1 MAHASNVSDQTDDH
15 PEFDNDSRWPRRLLH
30 VPSMTSHKW
39 KPGNRYGDSTE
50 PDYVAISYTWGRYM
64 LSDHELPHVQ
74 PLSIRGVDWPI
85 PRVNPVTHFSV
96 LEFQGIIN
104 EVMRPSDRFFH
115 FTDYRWRQ
123 RTWKRRLVNTFY
135 RFIDNHRWAYKYLWL
150 DIACIDQRWT
160 RTTMLEIG
168 RQARIFR
175 YAKQSYAWLSHTLAA
190 TLRPALYNLRAAVYG
205 LQREPWTK
213 EGSQKFCSR
222 PWLRMAIDSLTGLT
236 NDPWFSSLWTLQE
249 AFLCYHA
256 TILSRDGQAALE
268 VSTFN
273 LRPWSL
279 QQLVSF
285 ANDLILWSE
294 RTRAPKADP
303 EFSELMKLVHGSGL
317 AALHLNNPMALI
329 GVSRTRRTTRD
340 LDRIYGI
347 MQVFGSDFKVGLTRE
362 DADSSRE
369 YTLAELEDEFGATII
384 ERYPTLS
391 QMHVH
396 LSPPELGKGW
406 CARGPSAVPEIAERG
421 DLFGWDSGDRI
432 DVTMEVDH
440 RAMCEISTLML
451 NGNMWANIS
460 GRACPFTRLQQA
472 WRQADRAPFA
482 SKMLRSN
489 WRMHRS
495 SIPSIHMIALD
506 RGTPF
511 EPQAPELRVLN
522 VVSFREDK
530 LQHDLAI
537 WITEQPGAQDLQVFL
552 LGRSQMGEEYFY
564 TGLLLLEQ
572 TTGNIK
578 HWHRVGICMWLIS
591 HLSDSDSSDEDK
603 SAQAL
608 LLGETEEWHT
618 LKGLFG

>member
-1 MAHASNVSDQTDDH
+1 MAHASNGPDGTDDH

-39 KPGNRYGDSTE
+39 EPGNRYGDSTE
-50 PDYVAISYTWGRYM
+50 PAYVAMSYTWGRYM
-64 LSDHELPHVQ
+64 LSDDELPHVK

-96 LEFQGIIN
+96 LEFQSIIN
-104 EVMRPSDRFFH
+104 EAMRPPDRFFH

-123 RTWKRRLVNTFY
+123 RTWNRRLVNTFY
-135 RFIDNHRWAYKYLWL
+135 KFLENHRWAYEFLWL

-175 YAKQSYAWLSHTLAA
+175 YAKQSYAWLSRTPTA

-205 LQREPWTK
+205 LQKEPWTV
-213 EGSQKFCSR
+213 EGSQGFHSR

-249 AFLCYHA
+249 AFLCNQA
-256 TILSRDGQAALE
+256 IILSRDGQTALE
-268 VSTFN
+268 LATAN

-279 QQLVSF
+279 QQLLSF

-294 RTRAPKADP
+294 RSRAPKAEP
-303 EFSELMKLVHGSGL
+303 EFSELMELVHGSGL
-317 AALHLNNPMALI
+317 AALHLNNPVALL
-329 GVSRTRRTTRD
+329 GVSYTRKTTRN

-347 MQVFGSDFKVGLTRE
+347 MQAFGSDLKVGLSRE
-362 DADSSRE
+362 DADPRRE
-369 YTLAELEDEFGATII
+369 YTLAELEDEFGAAIV
-384 ERYPTLS
+384 EHYPTLS
-391 QMHVH
+391 QMHVY

-406 CARGPSAVPEIAERG
+406 CARGTSAVPEIAERG
-421 DLFGWDSGDRI
+421 DMFGWDGGDRI
-432 DVTMEVDH
+432 DVTIDLGH
-440 RAMCEISTLML
+440 RALCEISTLTV
-451 NGNMWANIS
+451 NGSVWAKLS
-460 GRACPFTRLQQA
+460 GRACPFTRLQEA
-472 WRQADRAPFA
+472 WREADRSPFA
-482 SKMLRSN
+482 SRMLRSN

-495 SIPSIHMIALD
+495 TIPSIHMIALD

-522 VVSFREDK
+522 VVGFGPDER
-530 LQHDLAI
+530 QHDLAV
-537 WITEQPGAQDLQVFL
+537 WISEQPGAEDLQVFL

-572 TTGNIK
+572 TTADIT
-578 HWHRVGICMWLIS
+578 HWHRVGICMWLTS
-591 HLSDSDSSDEDK
+591 HLSDLDSGDSDQSFRAILE
-603 SAQAL
+603 
-608 LLGETEEWHT
+608 GETEEWQA